1 MLRHSAISSRSKR
14 MGKFNR
20 GGDRGGFGG
29 GKKFGGR
36 DRSFDRDA
44 PREMHKAV
52 CAECGDA
59 CEVPFKPSGDRPVL
73 CSNCFKN
80 SGRGNDR
87 EERGSFD
94 RPRREERRDRDFGEK
109 EMFDAV
115 CAECGQHCQVP
126 FRPRGDKDVFC
137 SDCFG
142 KDKGESR
149 SFTHSVA
156 PKSVNYDKQF
166 ELLNSKLNTLI
177 GLMTSKVEG
186 SAKPVEAKKEV
197 VKEIKKVEEKKPEV
211 KKIEVKKAEKKS
223 TSAKATVDK
232 VEKKEDKKVAPKK
245 KVSKKK

>member
-1 MLRHSAISSRSKR
+1 
-14 MGKFNR
+14 
-20 GGDRGGFGG
+20 
-29 GKKFGGR
+29 
-36 DRSFDRDA
+36 
-44 PREMHKAV
+44 
-52 CAECGDA
+52 
-59 CEVPFKPSGDRPVL
+59 
-73 CSNCFKN
+73 
-80 SGRGNDR
+80 
-87 EERGSFD
+87 
-94 RPRREERRDRDFGEK
+94 
-109 EMFDAV
+109 MFDAV

-149 SFTHSVA
+149 SFNSSSSSKGA
-156 PKSVNYDKQF
+156 NYDKQF

-211 KKIEVKKAEKKS
+211 KKVEVKKAEKKIEKKEDKKS
-223 TSAKATVDK
+223 TSAKASVD
-232 VEKKEDKKVAPKK
+232 KVAPKK